1 MSRKYIPTEGK
12 ARRVLSG
19 GVRDAGSQGRSCALT
34 VICRVPY
41 RDDLKYTG
49 VLQIQAR
56 PYSINWVPPMPTK
69 IAIVDDHPT
78 IRKVIRSFIQSNTD
92 WEVCGE
98 AGDGEAAITVAVR
111 LNPDLIVLDL
121 SMPVMNGLDAARAI
135 ASVCPNS
142 QMVLFTAH
150 SNNQLMLEAERVG
163 IRAVLPKDGSNS
175 LDQLLSVLRQ
185 VCHNPHAA

>member
-1 MSRKYIPTEGK
+1 
-12 ARRVLSG
+12 
-19 GVRDAGSQGRSCALT
+19 
-34 VICRVPY
+34 
-41 RDDLKYTG
+41 
-49 VLQIQAR
+49 
-56 PYSINWVPPMPTK
+56 MPTT

-78 IRKVIRSFIQSNTD
+78 IRKVIRSFIESNTD

-98 AGDGEAAITVAVR
+98 AGDGETAIRVAVR

-142 QMVLFTAH
+142 QMVLFTGH
-150 SNNQLMLEAERVG
+150 SNNQLMLEAERAG
-163 IRAVLPKDGSNS
+163 IRAVLSKDGSNS

-185 VCHNPHAA
+185 VHHNPHAA

>member
-1 MSRKYIPTEGK
+1 
-12 ARRVLSG
+12 
-19 GVRDAGSQGRSCALT
+19 
-34 VICRVPY
+34 
-41 RDDLKYTG
+41 
-49 VLQIQAR
+49 
-56 PYSINWVPPMPTK
+56 MPTK

-78 IRKVIRSFIQSNTD
+78 IRKVIRSFIESNTD

-98 AGDGEAAITVAVR
+98 AGDGEAAISVAVR

-185 VCHNPHAA
+185 VCHNRHAALGRGTVKEQSIQITV

>member
-1 MSRKYIPTEGK
+1 MQS
-12 ARRVLSG
+12 SG
-19 GVRDAGSQGRSCALT
+19 S
-34 VICRVPY
+34 
-41 RDDLKYTG
+41 
-49 VLQIQAR
+49 
-56 PYSINWVPPMPTK
+56 PMPTK

-78 IRKVIRSFIQSNTD
+78 IRKVIRSFIESNTD

-98 AGDGEAAITVAVR
+98 AGDGEAAITVALR

-121 SMPVMNGLDAARAI
+121 SMPVMNGIDAARAI

-150 SNNQLMLEAERVG
+150 SNNQLR
-163 IRAVLPKDGSNS
+163 LPKDGSNS